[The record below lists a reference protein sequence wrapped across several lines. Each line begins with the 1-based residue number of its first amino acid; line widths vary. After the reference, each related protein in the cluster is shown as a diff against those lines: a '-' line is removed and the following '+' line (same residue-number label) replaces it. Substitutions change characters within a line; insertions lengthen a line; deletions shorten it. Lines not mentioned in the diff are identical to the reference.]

1 MSLKV
6 IVDSVSDI
14 PHALAEELG
23 ILIVPLQVNFEDAS
37 YKDGQDMDSKTFFK
51 RVEEAGKLP
60 TTAQVTP
67 GEFITV
73 FREEMK
79 KGNDLIVI
87 TMSAKMS
94 GTYNAART
102 AIEFLETDRISL
114 FDSKAVTFG
123 YGLIAVLA
131 ARMIRNGADRGAVCR
146 EIAHMV
152 ENQESRF
159 IVDTLDYLRRGGR
172 LTVGEAFIGGLLNI
186 KPILKVVD
194 GVLLAE
200 DKVRGRKK
208 AIRYLCDWLERE
220 KIDLSGKT
228 IGLYHADDREHMN
241 ELETALREHFVL
253 GEVVYSEVGSVV
265 GTHSG
270 PGCIAISFIR

>member
-14 PHALAEELG
+14 PHFLADELG
-23 ILIVPLQVNFEDAS
+23 IIIVPLQVNFEDAS
-37 YKDGQDMDSKTFFK
+37 YKDGQDMDSKAFFK
-51 RVEEAGKLP
+51 RVEAAGKLP

-73 FREEMK
+73 FREEME

-87 TMSAKMS
+87 TMSSKMS

-131 ARMIRNGADRGAVCR
+131 ARMIRGGADRGTVCR
-146 EIAHMV
+146 EIEHMV
-152 ENQESRF
+152 ANQESRF

-208 AIRYLCDWLERE
+208 AIRYLCDWIERE
-220 KIDLSGKT
+220 KIDLSDKT

-241 ELETALREHFVL
+241 ELETALREQFRI
-253 GEVVYSEVGSVV
+253 GEVIYSEVGSVV

>member
-14 PHALAEELG
+14 PHSVAEELG
-23 ILIVPLQVNFEDAS
+23 IIIVPLHVNFEDAS
-37 YKDGQDMDSKTFFK
+37 YKDGQDLDSKAFFR

-67 GEFITV
+67 GEFIEV
-73 FREEMK
+73 FKREMAQ
-79 KGNDLIVI
+79 GHDLIVI
-87 TMSAKMS
+87 TMSARMS

-102 AIEFLETDRISL
+102 AIAFLETDRISL

-131 ARMIRNGADRGAVCR
+131 ARMVRDGAARDAVCR
-146 EIAHMV
+146 EVAYMV
-152 ENQESRF
+152 EHQESRF

-200 DKVRGRKK
+200 DKVRGRKR
-208 AIRYLCDWLERE
+208 AIRYVCDWLERE
-220 KIDLSGKT
+220 NIDLSGKT

-241 ELETALREHFVL
+241 EFETALRQQFKI
-253 GEVVYSEVGSVV
+253 GEVIYSEVGSVV

>member
-1 MSLKV
+1 MSLKI
-6 IVDSVSDI
+6 IVDRVSDI
-14 PHALAEELG
+14 PRSLADELG
-23 ILIVPLQVNFEDAS
+23 IIVVPLQVNFEDAS
-37 YKDGQDMDSKTFFK
+37 YKDGQDLDSKAFFQ
-51 RVEEAGKLP
+51 RVNQAGKLP

-67 GEFITV
+67 GEFIEV
-73 FREEMK
+73 FKRELEQ
-79 KGNDLIVI
+79 GHELIVI
-87 TMSAKMS
+87 TMSARMS

-102 AIEFLETDRISL
+102 AIEFLETDRATL

-131 ARMIRNGADRGAVCR
+131 ARMVKSGADKEAVCK
-146 EIAHMV
+146 EIESMV
-152 ENQESRF
+152 RNQESRF

-186 KPILKVVD
+186 KPILKVSD
-194 GVLLAE
+194 GELLAE

-208 AIRYLCDWLERE
+208 AIRYICDWLQHE
-220 KIDLSGKT
+220 KIDLSNKT
-228 IGLYHADDREHMN
+228 IGLYHADDHEHMN
-241 ELETALREHFVL
+241 ELETALREQFKI